1 MPTAMESGPLL
12 EVEHLCVTFSA
23 RKGSFGP
30 RLALK
35 AVDGVSLEVASGD
48 VVGLVGESGS
58 GKTTTARSIL
68 GLQKPDRGSVL
79 FEGRDIQ
86 SLSGPD
92 LRALRKRIQLI
103 PQDAIG
109 SLNPRRTVRQTI
121 SEGLQVHKLVP
132 KESRQERV
140 DELLADVGLAPEFAD
155 RYPEE
160 LSGGQIRRVCI
171 ARALSM
177 GPSLIV
183 ADEPTAG
190 LDVSVQAQIL
200 NLLQELRR
208 RHQLSVLLISHD
220 LSVVRYLCNKV
231 AVMYFGRIVELG
243 ETRDLFSDPKHPYTR
258 ALLEA
263 APTVSAIGRG
273 NELKGSIGGE
283 VPALAAP
290 PAGCSFHPRCNQ
302 FHQGCDEISP
312 ELFGLGGHRSVACL
326 LYSDRS
332 Q

>member
-35 AVDGVSLEVASGD
+35 AVDGVSLEVVSGD

-121 SEGLQVHKLVP
+121 SEGLQVHNLVP
-132 KESRQERV
+132 KGSRQERV

-200 NLLQELRR
+200 NLLQDLRR

-263 APTVSAIGRG
+263 APTVSAAGQG

-283 VPALAAP
+283 VPSLAEP

-312 ELFGLGGHRSVACL
+312 ELVELTGHRSVACL
-326 LYSDRS
+326 LYGEGS